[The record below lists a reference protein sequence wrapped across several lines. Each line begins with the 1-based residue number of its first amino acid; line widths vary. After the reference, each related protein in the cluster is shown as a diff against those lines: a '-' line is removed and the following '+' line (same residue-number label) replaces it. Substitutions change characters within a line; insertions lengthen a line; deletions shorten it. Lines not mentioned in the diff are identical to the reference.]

1 MANSDGTITF
11 NTELDNTDLEKQ
23 YQEAVKKVKK
33 LEDELK
39 KQSDKKSSLEQE
51 FEEAAEATD
60 KLRYKLKDLKAELAR
75 SIDIKMGKY
84 KVGATVADQIAS
96 IENAMDRI
104 PVLQQEIKSTTAEY
118 DRQVASVD
126 KMAEKLS
133 DQDTAQEQITAQLN
147 EAKTNAGQLA
157 DKLKQADKQAR
168 SFGKTVSGKVGKSI
182 EDVGLRMQRVFRRIG
197 RLIERVLVF
206 SVITAGL
213 RQLRSWFSEVIS
225 QNEEATKAIASLKGS
240 FQALAMPIL
249 QIVLPA
255 FTKFVNILAVAVG
268 YLARGVNAIFGTTI
282 EKSIEAAKKMNAS
295 QKETA
300 KNITNTGKAAKAASR
315 YLAGFDEL
323 QLQSSGETSSSSAG
337 SDLGD
342 LDASNTPG
350 INWDAFDEKLIDEKL
365 QKIMWILAGALLAV
379 GAILCFSGINIP
391 LGITLMMIG
400 ALMMYGLYKENWN
413 SMSDRLKK
421 AITTALVIA
430 GIVMVILGAILCFSG
445 VSIPIGIGM
454 ILAGAALLIA
464 AAAVNWNSMSEPM
477 RKAITEII
485 TVVGIVAVV
494 LGCILAFSGANIPVG
509 IALIVFGASAIVA
522 AAALNWN
529 TLGPILKENM
539 AQLLSIVGVAALV
552 IGILL
557 CLTGVGVPFGIALI
571 LIGVSSLVGAV
582 ALNWNFFK
590 DRLSEIWDGIKA
602 FWNEHIRPVFTV
614 QWWADKAKA
623 IAEGLKNG
631 IKAGI
636 NGAIGLLNT
645 FIGWVNDKLHL
656 KWDSFS
662 IGGKEIIPA
671 ADYQLFKLPEIP
683 KLAQGAVIPPN
694 REFAA
699 VLGDQTSGTN
709 IEAPEGLIRSI
720 IRDEMGG
727 SELMNT
733 LGSILD
739 AVERGHVLMVDKRVL
754 GQVANDQ
761 IRNMARMG
769 GYA

>member
-1 MANSDGTITF
+1 MSDGTITF
-11 NTELDNTDLEKQ
+11 NTELDNTALEKQ

-39 KQSDKKSSLEQE
+39 KQSDKQAPLERE
-51 FEEAAEATD
+51 FEEASEAVD
-60 KLRYKLKDLKAELAR
+60 QLRYKLQDMKNELAHLR
-75 SIDIKMGKY
+75 DIKGGKI
-84 KVGATVADQIAS
+84 KVGDTVADQMAS
-96 IENAMDRI
+96 IENAIDQI
-104 PVLQQEIKSTTAEY
+104 PAMEQRVKETTAEY
-118 DRQVASVD
+118 NKQVSAVDRLS
-126 KMAEKLS
+126 EKLG
-133 DQDTAQEQITAQLN
+133 DQDAVHEQIESKLN

-157 DKLKQADKQAR
+157 EKLKQADKEAR
-168 SFGKTVSGKVGKSI
+168 GFGKTVSGKVGKSI

-342 LDASNTPG
+342 LDASNTQG
-350 INWDAFDEKLIDEKL
+350 INWDAFNEKLIDEKL

-391 LGITLMMIG
+391 LGITLMAIG

-421 AITTALVIA
+421 AITTALVIT
-430 GIVMVILGAILCFSG
+430 GIALIVLGAILAFSG

-454 ILAGAALLIA
+454 IAAGAALMIA

-477 RKAITEII
+477 KKAITEII
-485 TVVGIVAVV
+485 TVVGIVAVA

-509 IALIVFGASAIVA
+509 IALIALGAASLVA

-582 ALNWNFFK
+582 SLNWNFFK

-623 IAEGLKNG
+623 IAEGLKSG

-671 ADYQLFKLPEIP
+671 VDYQLFKLPEIP
-683 KLAQGAVIPPN
+683 KLARGAVIPPN

-769 GYA
+769 GYS

>member
-11 NTELDNTDLEKQ
+11 NTELDNTDLEKE
-23 YQEAVKKVKK
+23 YQDVVKKIKK
-33 LEDELK
+33 LENDLSETNTRKNFISEKIKEAEPELEHAKQQIDELK
-39 KQSDKKSSLEQE
+39 QKLAEIKDIKNPLYKGQRMSVVARYMQEQGDPIAQQISSQEKELGLLQIRYDELNAQRDKAAAK
-51 FEEAAEATD
+51 EEAITNSLDISKERAGELSQRLAEVSRNTT
-60 KLRYKLKDLKAELAR
+60 KAGNNKAL
-75 SIDIKMGKY
+75 
-84 KVGATVADQIAS
+84 
-96 IENAMDRI
+96 
-104 PVLQQEIKSTTAEY
+104 
-118 DRQVASVD
+118 
-126 KMAEKLS
+126 
-133 DQDTAQEQITAQLN
+133 
-147 EAKTNAGQLA
+147 TNML
-157 DKLKQADKQAR
+157 DQAR
-168 SFGKTVSGKVGKSI
+168 SKA
-182 EDVGLRMQRVFRRIG
+182 
-197 RLIERVLVF
+197 ERVLRRIQRLAERVMF
-206 SVITAGL
+206 FTVITQA
-213 RQLRSWFSEVIS
+213 LRSIREYLGEVIS
-225 QNEEATKAIASLKGS
+225 QDEAAMRAINSLKGS
-240 FQALAMPIL
+240 LQALAMPIF
-249 QIVLPA
+249 QVVIPA

-342 LDASNTPG
+342 LDASNAQG
-350 INWDAFDEKLIDEKL
+350 INWDAFNEKLIDEKL

-454 ILAGAALLIA
+454 IMAGAALMFA

-477 RKAITEII
+477 RKAITEIL

-494 LGCILAFSGANIPVG
+494 LGCILAFSGVNIPVG
-509 IALIVFGASAIVA
+509 IALIVLGAASLVA

-529 TLGPILKENM
+529 TLGPILKENT
-539 AQLLSIVGVAALV
+539 AQLLSIVGVTALV

-582 ALNWNFFK
+582 SLNWNFFK

-656 KWDSFS
+656 KWDAFS

-671 ADYQLFKLPEIP
+671 VDYQLFKLPEIP
-683 KLAQGAVIPPN
+683 KLARGAVIPPN

-709 IEAPEGLIRSI
+709 IEAPENLIRSI

-761 IRNMARMG
+761 IRNMSRMG